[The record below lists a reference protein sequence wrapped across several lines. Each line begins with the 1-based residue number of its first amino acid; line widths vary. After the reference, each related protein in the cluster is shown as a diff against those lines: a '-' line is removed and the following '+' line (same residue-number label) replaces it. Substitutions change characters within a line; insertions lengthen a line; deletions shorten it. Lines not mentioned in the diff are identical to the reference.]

1 SEPPAVVDLLVHGG
15 RVSRAGAAATA
26 LDLAARGFIDV
37 DEITSSLTLVHARRT
52 PAPEQLLP
60 FESRVIEAL
69 EQHEVGGVVP
79 ADACDLGP
87 EALSWRWWRAFGR
100 DVGDEAARHGLV
112 TSGSALSRLWLG
124 LLALLAIPAWMLIV
138 GTGGTGSTGSN
149 DLGSWLAV
157 LSLLIPG

>member
-1 SEPPAVVDLLVHGG
+1 
-15 RVSRAGAAATA
+15 
-26 LDLAARGFIDV
+26 
-37 DEITSSLTLVHARRT
+37 
-52 PAPEQLLP
+52 
-60 FESRVIEAL
+60 
-69 EQHEVGGVVP
+69 
-79 ADACDLGP
+79 
-87 EALSWRWWRAFGR
+87 LSWRWWRAFGR

-157 LSLLIPG
+157 LSLLIPGFAVYSLARIRYVLTAEGRRVGRTWLGIGRMLSEATFDQQPPAAVRIWGRSLAYATALGLAGHVATGMPFGMENDRHAWSA